1 MGETREKK
9 IRNQKPLDPSI
20 LPWSDQESLLSAKWP
35 ITEGEALFVITVRIT
50 IVVKIFI
57 NNQTYFSPRESGS
70 SKANEA
76 EKGKR

>member
-1 MGETREKK
+1 
-9 IRNQKPLDPSI
+9 
-20 LPWSDQESLLSAKWP
+20 LLSAKWP

-57 NNQTYFSPRESGS
+57 NNQIYFSPRESGS

-76 EKGKR
+76 KKGKR